1 MAPTL
6 QRRTLL
12 LVTGAS
18 RGLGR
23 ELAVKLTARLASGS
37 VVVLTARN
45 EADLMRT
52 AEMIAL
58 TAPPDVRVVPLA
70 CDLAVADDHDL
81 ERIVGAGL
89 ESNPSV
95 EAAMII
101 HNSGSVGDVS
111 RTALQ
116 HDSVAS
122 ADSYFRL
129 NVAAVVALN
138 GVFLRQVGQ
147 RAAHVTVINISSLC
161 ALQPF
166 KSMSLYC
173 AGKAARD
180 MFFRVLAAE
189 HPELRVLNYAPGPL
203 VTDMART
210 VADTTADPDIQKM
223 FREGVDGGFLTCATT
238 VERLINALESDKFE
252 SGSHVDYFDKDE

>member
-1 MAPTL
+1 MPL

-23 ELAVKLTARLASGS
+23 ELAVKLTARLAPGS

-45 EADLMRT
+45 ETDLVRT
-52 AEMIAL
+52 AELIAL
-58 TAPPDVRVVPLA
+58 LAPPDVRVVTLA
-70 CDLAVADDHDL
+70 CDMASADDRDL

-89 ESNPSV
+89 ETNPTL

-101 HNSGSVGDVS
+101 HNMGSVGDVS

-116 HDSVAS
+116 HDSVAET
-122 ADSYFRL
+122 DLYFRL
-129 NVAAVVALN
+129 NVTAVVALN
-138 GVFLRQVGQ
+138 GVFLRRVRE

-166 KSMSLYC
+166 KTMSLYC
-173 AGKAARD
+173 TGKAARD
-180 MFFRVLAAE
+180 MFFRVLSAE
-189 HPELRVLNYAPGPL
+189 QPELRVLNYAPGPL
-203 VTDMART
+203 MTEMAHKIANTTTDSG
-210 VADTTADPDIQKM
+210 IQKM
-223 FREGVDGGFLTCATT
+223 FLEGVAGGFLTCAAT
-238 VERLINALESDKFE
+238 VERLVGVLEGDKFE
-252 SGSHVDYFDKDE
+252 SGAHVDYFDKE